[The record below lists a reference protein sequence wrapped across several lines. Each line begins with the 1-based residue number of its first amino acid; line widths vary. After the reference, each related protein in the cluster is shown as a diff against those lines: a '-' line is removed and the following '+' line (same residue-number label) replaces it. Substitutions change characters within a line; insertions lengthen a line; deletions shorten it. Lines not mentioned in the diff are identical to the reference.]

1 MLGVPGLT
9 VLDRPDA
16 MTIGPPRRMGGP
28 VGSDGVTDYVA
39 GWSGTQS
46 KFPASLQLE
55 RGPA

>member
-39 GWSGTQS
+39 
-46 KFPASLQLE
+46 P
-55 RGPA
+55 